1 MHLPSLSLL
10 WELLVTTFPDIFS
23 CICHPG
29 VVETMPKFLLIFS
42 HLFGGVQGV
51 LMTQVTGLMQVLSL
65 WKCCILSWR
74 AHNAGEN
81 AHEKSCCGSSPSH
94 KACLYLTAYLKLSV
108 PQSDLFLS
116 LKNEVKQDESYFC
129 WRTWSWSL
137 PEVLVVC
144 CLAEVSAG
152 QSAAWWPLISWLH
165 WVVLQVSLW
174 SWWVAPPW
182 EHPAVGCV
190 VTATHPQTL

>member
-10 WELLVTTFPDIFS
+10 WELPVTTFPDIFS

-29 VVETMPKFLLIFS
+29 VVETMPEFLLILS

-51 LMTQVTGLMQVLSL
+51 LMSQVTGLMQVLSL
-65 WKCCILSWR
+65 WKCCVLSWR

-81 AHEKSCCGSSPSH
+81 EKSCCGSSPSH
-94 KACLYLTAYLKLSV
+94 KACVYLTCLSQIVSASVRSVAFTEKWSEAAWELLLLKDVALELAWDAGGV
-108 PQSDLFLS
+108 
-116 LKNEVKQDESYFC
+116 C
-129 WRTWSWSL
+129 
-137 PEVLVVC
+137 C
-144 CLAEVSAG
+144 CLAEVSG
-152 QSAAWWPLISWLH
+152 GESAACSIFWLQR
-165 WVVLQVSLW
+165 VVLQVSLW

-182 EHPAVGCV
+182 EHTAVGSV